1 MGDQTDMVID
11 DWHAAGRPSA
21 EEAARRAGEPTGD
34 DWDNACAEH
43 NGSLSAAD
51 IAAANFERARSM
63 KRKDPLHADCPGKAA
78 FDAELG
84 VVCYCGTVLGFPPDA
99 VMPDL
104 AMPLSQTT
112 ADARL
117 AQPLVVQE
125 ETRKVTSVNGMA
137 SAVHPADPIL
147 ASLDVIDPTAPY
159 DSKMVEEHLLDAM
172 ARLERGAHYER
183 FCAEDYADKV
193 LKYEAAHARALLEAA
208 NHGGAADIRAARA
221 AVTCET
227 EYIQRM
233 IAKMKLDAVK
243 ANMHS
248 LRSIMSGYQ
257 SVASSIR
264 AAYSGGGSN
273 GSKPNF

>member
-1 MGDQTDMVID
+1 MADEAEMRSEDQWI
-11 DWHAAGRPSA
+11 A
-21 EEAARRAGEPTGD
+21 EADRRAQEPTGSEWD
-34 DWDNACAEH
+34 DAREEH
-43 NGSLSAAD
+43 NEALTAAD

-63 KRKDPLHADCPGKAA
+63 KRKDPQHADCPGRAE
-78 FDAELG
+78 FDPEMG
-84 VVCYCGTVLGFPPDA
+84 VVCYCGTVLGFPPNSIS
-99 VMPDL
+99 MDL
-104 AMPLSQTT
+104 VMPLSQTT
-112 ADARL
+112 ADAER
-117 AQPLVVQE
+117 AQPVVVQDE
-125 ETRKVTSVNGMA
+125 LRNVTSVTGLA

-147 ASLDVIDPTAPY
+147 ASVDVIDPTLPY

-172 ARLERGAHYER
+172 ARIERGAHYER

-227 EYIQRM
+227 EFIQRM